1 MTFSPVARYVAP
13 AVLILAAGT
22 ALVSVSNYS
31 NAQSQP
37 GTPSQTQ
44 PDRNQRDQNQRD
56 QNQRDQNRPGTNQPG
71 TPSDTDNTRRDNRDD
86 NRDNVDRSNM
96 QPEDDDFFWRDD
108 ANRDDQNRQGYTSPF
123 TFMSP
128 QSRTGFDTRT
138 QRLARMEDRLTQRSD
153 ELIRRLGEVR
163 QLSPERRDDAM
174 MDLMQQ
180 ILLDQR
186 RLMLYLKQSRTTW
199 SGETMSTSATGEE
212 RMTPGMNPNS
222 PNSNPNNTPGTNP
235 SNPTN
240 PGNNPRS
247 PR

>member
-37 GTPSQTQ
+37 GIPSQTQ
-44 PDRNQRDQNQRD
+44 PDRNQRD

-71 TPSDTDNTRRDNRDD
+71 TPSDTDNNRRDNRDD

-96 QPEDDDFFWRDD
+96 QPEDEDFFWRDD
-108 ANRDDQNRQGYTSPF
+108 MNRDDQNRQGYIAPF
-123 TFMSP
+123 TFTSP
-128 QSRTGFDTRT
+128 QSETGFNTRA
-138 QRLARMEDRLTQRSD
+138 QRLARMEDRLTQRTD

-163 QLSPERRDDAM
+163 QMSPERRDDAM
-174 MDLMQQ
+174 LDVMQQ
-180 ILLDQR
+180 VLLDHR
-186 RLMLYLKQSRTTW
+186 RLMLYLKQSRTAWTGDI
-199 SGETMSTSATGEE
+199 STSTSATGEE
-212 RMTPGMNPNS
+212 RNMPGMNPNN
-222 PNSNPNNTPGTNP
+222 PNNNTPGTNS